1 MTERR
6 EYRVND
12 YSAYNDAVT
21 SELNHHREIAE
32 SVRQESILRK
42 AKVAVFISGAIAI
55 LTVAIALI
63 YLILSNV
70 NSSPSMTPSQVQ
82 SAVEAQNLGTISRS
96 EGAPE
101 FGITK
106 SFNVFDSTPIST
118 GEIVVTAKEYSPNN
132 LAVPE
137 YQYCYLTSSTSITNV
152 QQIELAEIN
161 PDTGELVVKTEDA
174 FLVDSALP
182 YCSFVNH
189 SDK

>member
-6 EYRVND
+6 EYSVND

-21 SELNHHREIAE
+21 SELKHHREIAE

-42 AKVAVFISGAIAI
+42 AKVAVFISGTIAI
-55 LTVAIALI
+55 LAVAIALI
-63 YLILSNV
+63 YLILSHV
-70 NSSPSMTPSQVQ
+70 NSSPQLTISSVQ
-82 SAVEAQNLGTISRS
+82 STAEAQDLGTISRS
-96 EGAPE
+96 EGSPE

-132 LAVPE
+132 LAVPG

-152 QQIELAEIN
+152 QQIELAEVS
-161 PDTGELVVKTEDA
+161 PKTGELVIKTEDA
-174 FLVDSALP
+174 FLVESALP
-182 YCSFVNH
+182 YCSFINR

>member
-12 YSAYNDAVT
+12 YSAYNNAVT

-55 LTVAIALI
+55 LAVAIALI

-70 NSSPSMTPSQVQ
+70 NSSPSMAPSQVQ

-106 SFNVFDSTPIST
+106 AFNVFDSTPIST

-137 YQYCYLTSSTSITNV
+137 YQYCYLTSSASITNV

-174 FLVDSALP
+174 FLIDSALP

>member
-137 YQYCYLTSSTSITNV
+137 YQYWYLTSSTSITNV

>member
-1 MTERR
+1 MTKER
-6 EYRVND
+6 EYSVND

-55 LTVAIALI
+55 LAVAIALI
-63 YLILSNV
+63 YLILSHV
-70 NSSPSMTPSQVQ
+70 NSSPQITPSVVQ
-82 SAVEAQNLGTISRS
+82 SAGEVQNLGTISRS
-96 EGAPE
+96 EGSPE

-118 GEIVVTAKEYSPNN
+118 GEIVVTAKEYSPEN

-161 PDTGELVVKTEDA
+161 PDTGERVVKTEDA
-174 FLVDSALP
+174 FLMESALP
-182 YCSFVNH
+182 FCSFITPT
-189 SDK
+189 DR